1 MNQSDIMKQ
10 SEIMSFIED
19 DPETKGDDS
28 LCQRAL
34 RKKWKCLIIYAFV
47 LIAVCQIIERVDF
60 NTIDLNFDNIK
71 KFQETT

>member
-1 MNQSDIMKQ
+1 
-10 SEIMSFIED
+10 MSKSIEEKVEM
-19 DPETKGDDS
+19 PNYI
-28 LCQRAL
+28 CVR
-34 RKKWKCLIIYAFV
+34 